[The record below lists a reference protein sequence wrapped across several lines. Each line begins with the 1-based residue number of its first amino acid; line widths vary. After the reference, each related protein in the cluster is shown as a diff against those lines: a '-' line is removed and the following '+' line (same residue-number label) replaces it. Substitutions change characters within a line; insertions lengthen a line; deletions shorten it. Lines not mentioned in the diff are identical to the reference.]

1 MLTQLRPL
9 GQIERDEPSDEDC
22 AAWNEHVAEAKK
34 LGIEKQIVPLTKG
47 FAAEQQAA
55 QLDFLEWLS
64 PARWQGLTPPRR
76 EWLVQNCFAAGNV
89 GLISGDGGIGKTI
102 LLLQLMACAATGR
115 SWLGL
120 EVRQGRSL
128 FLACEDDADELWR
141 RLYDISR
148 AMDVELADFGEHMLL
163 RPRVGQQNALI
174 EFERYTGKP
183 QSTRLYTRL
192 LTRARAFGATYI
204 VIDTAT
210 QTFAG
215 NQNNE
220 SHVAAYINQL
230 RRLAISIQGIVI
242 LTKHPSV
249 SGLQSGSGLSGNVAW
264 NNSVRSRLYFRK
276 TKTGREI
283 AGVKNNYGS
292 LIDPIP
298 LKWDHG
304 LFIIDRPYAPE
315 YYNT

>member
-1 MLTQLRPL
+1 MQSTRLLPL
-9 GQIERDEPSDEDC
+9 GEMEAREPSAEDC
-22 AAWNEHVAEAKK
+22 AAWDQHVAEAKK
-34 LGIEKQIVPLTKG
+34 LGIADTIVPLHKG
-47 FAAEQQAA
+47 FAGEQVE
-55 QLDFLEWLS
+55 LLEWIS
-64 PARWQGLTPPRR
+64 PAKWQGLQPPRR

-102 LLLQLMACAATGR
+102 LLLQLMAAAAMGR
-115 SWLGL
+115 PWLDL
-120 EVRQGRSL
+120 EVRRGRSL

-148 AMDVELADFGEHMLL
+148 AMDVELADLGENMLL

-174 EFERYTGKP
+174 EFERYTGKAEA
-183 QSTRLYTRL
+183 TNLYTRL
-192 LTRARAFGATYI
+192 LTRARAFGATYV

-220 SHVAAYINQL
+220 TQVSAYINQL
-230 RRLAISIQGIVI
+230 RRLAISIQGVVI

-276 TKTGREI
+276 TKAGREI
-283 AGVKNNYGS
+283 AGVKNNYGQ

-298 LKWDHG
+298 LKWERG
-304 LFIIDRPYAPE
+304 LFVIDRPVAPTWQTE
-315 YYNT
+315 